1 MGLEKWVCVVIVRG
15 GGGRRRRDSGS
26 TNRGTVLILS
36 GELSVT
42 VISTIIISEMFDG
55 RLPYTPYTFI
65 VYFMYRGK
73 VYCSDIGV
81 HLSPLLLLLLYLL
94 MLIAN

>member
-1 MGLEKWVCVVIVRG
+1 MGLEKWVCVCVVIVRGG

-42 VISTIIISEMFDG
+42 VISTIIISEMFDEQ
-55 RLPYTPYTFI
+55 LQYTPYTFI
-65 VYFMYRGK
+65 E
-73 VYCSDIGV
+73 
-81 HLSPLLLLLLYLL
+81 
-94 MLIAN
+94 